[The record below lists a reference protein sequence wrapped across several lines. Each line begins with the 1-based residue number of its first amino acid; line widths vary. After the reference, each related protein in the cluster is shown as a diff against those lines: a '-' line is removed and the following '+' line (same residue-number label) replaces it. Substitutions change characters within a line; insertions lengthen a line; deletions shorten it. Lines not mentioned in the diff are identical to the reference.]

1 VRTDKKTH
9 MIRWAQTQRH
19 IRKAHDTHMTRHM
32 MNIKHTEV
40 EDRAG
45 VVVGT
50 FVMEPRHHPVLLS
63 G

>member
-1 VRTDKKTH
+1 
-9 MIRWAQTQRH
+9 
-19 IRKAHDTHMTRHM
+19 MTRHM